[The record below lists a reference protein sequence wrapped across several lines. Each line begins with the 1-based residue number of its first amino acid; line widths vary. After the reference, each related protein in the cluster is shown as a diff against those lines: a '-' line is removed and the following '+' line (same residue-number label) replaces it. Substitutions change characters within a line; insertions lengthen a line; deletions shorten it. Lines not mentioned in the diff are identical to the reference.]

1 MSKGSQLLFVSM
13 AFALVAASVYLAA
26 ASWGDPATTLDLL
39 TGLLPAI
46 FGGGTANVLA
56 AVVLVFIA
64 MYAFLFNRIRRN
76 ESLMAAQ
83 DAEFRASEQAIRG
96 LQSSLDRE
104 ISAHQESEIALKESL
119 KEQERL
125 KEEQERLKEELLQ
138 IPGLERQVEELR
150 EDAGEYRSV
159 ADSLA
164 QSNRQLE
171 ETRME
176 LRNKDANAL
185 HIEERAKA
193 MHETAGRVMRA
204 KDEFV
209 DNVINDLR
217 TPLVSIIGFSD
228 SILQKAHG
236 EIGHDRYEEYVQNMH
251 NQATHLLELV
261 DEALGNEE
269 KEEPA
274 NVIDD
279 FIDDAIGYETGG
291 TEAEITSARIN
302 PKYAVALAHY
312 AGFSVRTGNDQKLAD
327 ALFQLAIAADPG
339 NAVILGNYSLFRST
353 LREDHERVDALY
365 QQILDADPDNVTLM
379 LGYGVFL
386 SDICKK
392 HDRAEKVFRHAIATA
407 PNHARGLGIYAG
419 FLTRIREDF
428 EHAETLY
435 QNAVDADPDNAR
447 LLGDYARFLW
457 KIRNNTKQAAELYQR
472 AIEADPVTRKPRLAY
487 AAFLLFNGQKD
498 DGMPML
504 LQIAPDLWGEDLLQA
519 RFYQYAYG
527 RHDTERAE
535 GLKSVRDLLE
545 RKVRSPSF
553 DPTDD
558 VRYIVDAGHPEPEL
572 LDILGRVIGGR
583 ENIDVLDQYQA
594 WRAFKLMK
602 RRSPEPPAEEDKDIT
617 AKAPEKKK
625 AKSASKSSA
634 KSKPKQARKTKRKKR
649 SVKKT
654 GVQIAGLVAFS
665 GGPPRRPSFP
675 KPENIE

>member
-1 MSKGSQLLFVSM
+1 MSKGSQLLSVSM
-13 AFALVAASVYLAA
+13 VFALVAASVYLVA
-26 ASWGDPATTLDLL
+26 ASWGDPATALDLL
-39 TGLLPAI
+39 TGFLPAI
-46 FGGGTANVLA
+46 FGAGATNVLA

-64 MYAFLFNRIRRN
+64 MYALLFNRMRRN

-83 DAEFRASEQAIRG
+83 DAEPRASEQAVRG
-96 LQSSLDRE
+96 LQSSLDQE
-104 ISAHQESEIALKESL
+104 ISAHRESESALKESL

-125 KEEQERLKEELLQ
+125 KEELLQ
-138 IPGLERQVEELR
+138 TTGHERQVEELR
-150 EDAGEYRSV
+150 EDASEYKRV

-171 ETRME
+171 ETLNE
-176 LRNKDANAL
+176 LRNKAADAL

-193 MHETAGRVMRA
+193 MHDTAGRVMRA

-209 DNVINDLR
+209 DNVLNDLR

-236 EIGHDRYEEYVQNMH
+236 DIGNDRYQEYVENMH

-261 DEALGNEE
+261 DETLGKEE
-269 KEEPA
+269 KEVPA
-274 NVIDD
+274 SVIDD
-279 FIDDAIGYETGG
+279 FIDDAIGYGTGG
-291 TEAEITSARIN
+291 TEAEITSALIN

-327 ALFQLAIAADPG
+327 ALFQRAIAADPG

-353 LREDHERVDALY
+353 IREDHERVDALY

-392 HDRAEKVFRHAIATA
+392 HERAEKVFRHAIATA
-407 PNHARGLGIYAG
+407 PNHARCLGIYAG

-435 QNAVDADPDNAR
+435 KNALDADQDNAG

-457 KIRNNTKQAAELYQR
+457 KIRNNTEQAAELYQR
-472 AIEADPVTRKPRLAY
+472 AMEADPVARKPRLAY

-498 DGMPML
+498 QGMQML

-527 RHDTERAE
+527 RRDSERAE
-535 GLKSVRDLLE
+535 GLKRVRDLLE
-545 RKVRSPSF
+545 RKVGSPSF

-572 LDILGRVIGGR
+572 LGILGRVIGGR

-594 WRAFKLMK
+594 WRAFESMK
-602 RRSPEPPAEEDKDIT
+602 PKTPEPA
-617 AKAPEKKK
+617 AKAQKKK
-625 AKSASKSSA
+625 KTKGASRSSA
-634 KSKPKQARKTKRKKR
+634 KPKRAGKTKRKK
-649 SVKKT
+649 KAAK
-654 GVQIAGLVAFS
+654 
-665 GGPPRRPSFP
+665 RPAS
-675 KPENIE
+675 K

>member
-1 MSKGSQLLFVSM
+1 MSKGSQLLSASM
-13 AFALVAASVYLAA
+13 AFALVAAGVYLVA
-26 ASWGDPATTLDLL
+26 ASWGDPAAVLDRL

-46 FGGGTANVLA
+46 FGGGITNVLA

-64 MYAFLFNRIRRN
+64 MYALLFHRLRRN
-76 ESLMAAQ
+76 ESLLAAQ
-83 DAEFRASEQAIRG
+83 DAELRASEQAIQV
-96 LQSSLDRE
+96 LQSSLNRE
-104 ISAHQESEIALKESL
+104 ISAHRESESALKESL

-125 KEEQERLKEELLQ
+125 KEELLQ
-138 IPGLERQVEELR
+138 IPDHERQVEELR
-150 EDAGEYRSV
+150 EDASEYKRV

-171 ETRME
+171 ETLME
-176 LRNKDANAL
+176 LRNKAANAL

-236 EIGHDRYEEYVQNMH
+236 DIGNDRYEEYVENMH
-251 NQATHLLELV
+251 DQATHLLELV
-261 DEALGNEE
+261 DETLSKEE

-279 FIDDAIGYETGG
+279 LIDDAIGYGTGG
-291 TEAEITSARIN
+291 TEAEITSALIN
-302 PKYAVALAHY
+302 PKYAVALGHY
-312 AGFSVRTGNDQKLAD
+312 AGFSARTGNDQKLAD
-327 ALFQLAIAADPG
+327 ALFQRAIAADPG
-339 NAVILGNYSLFRST
+339 NAVILSNYSLFRST
-353 LREDHERVDALY
+353 IREDHERVDALY
-365 QQILDADPDNVTLM
+365 QQILDANPDNVTLM

-407 PNHARGLGIYAG
+407 PNHARSLGIYAG

-428 EHAETLY
+428 EHAQTLY
-435 QNAVDADPDNAR
+435 QNAVDADPDNAD

-457 KIRNNTKQAAELYQR
+457 KIRNDTEQADELYQR
-472 AIEADPVTRKPRLAY
+472 AVAANPAARKLRLAY
-487 AAFLLFNGQKD
+487 AAFLLFIGQKD
-498 DGMPML
+498 KGMQML
-504 LQIAPDLWGEDLLQA
+504 QHIAPDLWGEDLLQA

-535 GLKSVRDLLE
+535 ALKQVRDLLE

-583 ENIDVLDQYQA
+583 ENIDVLDHYQA
-594 WRAFKLMK
+594 WRAFELMK
-602 RRSPEPPAEEDKDIT
+602 PRSPEPPAEEEKDIT
-617 AKAPEKKK
+617 AEAPEKKK
-625 AKSASKSSA
+625 AKGASKSSA
-634 KSKPKQARKTKRKKR
+634 KSKPKQASKTKKKKEGR
-649 SVKKT
+649 
-654 GVQIAGLVAFS
+654 
-665 GGPPRRPSFP
+665 
-675 KPENIE
+675 

>member
-1 MSKGSQLLFVSM
+1 M
-13 AFALVAASVYLAA
+13 AFALVGASVYLVA
-26 ASWGDPATTLDLL
+26 ASWGDPATALDLL
-39 TGLLPAI
+39 RGLLPAI
-46 FGGGTANVLA
+46 FGAGTTNVLA

-64 MYAFLFNRIRRN
+64 MYALLFNRMRRN

-83 DAEFRASEQAIRG
+83 DAEPRASEQAVRG
-96 LQSSLDRE
+96 LQSSLDQE
-104 ISAHQESEIALKESL
+104 ISAHRESESALKESL

-125 KEEQERLKEELLQ
+125 KEELLQ
-138 IPGLERQVEELR
+138 TTGHGRQVEELR
-150 EDAGEYRSV
+150 EDASEYKRV

-171 ETRME
+171 ETLNE
-176 LRNKDANAL
+176 LRNKAADAL

-193 MHETAGRVMRA
+193 MYDTAGRVMRA

-209 DNVINDLR
+209 DNVLNDLR

-236 EIGHDRYEEYVQNMH
+236 DIGNNRYEEYVENMH
-251 NQATHLLELV
+251 DQATHLLELV
-261 DEALGNEE
+261 DEALGEE
-269 KEEPA
+269 DKEEPA
-274 NVIDD
+274 SVIDD
-279 FIDDAIGYETGG
+279 FIDDAIGYGTGG
-291 TEAEITSARIN
+291 TEAEITSALIN
-302 PKYAVALAHY
+302 PRYAVALAHY

-327 ALFQLAIAADPG
+327 ALFQRAIAADPG

-353 LREDHERVDALY
+353 IREDHERVDALY

-392 HDRAEKVFRHAIATA
+392 HERAEKVFRHAIATA
-407 PNHARGLGIYAG
+407 PNHARCLGIYAG

-435 QNAVDADPDNAR
+435 KNALDADQDNAG

-457 KIRNNTKQAAELYQR
+457 KIRNNTEQAAELYQR
-472 AIEADPVTRKPRLAY
+472 AIEADPVARKPRLAY

-498 DGMPML
+498 EGMQML

-527 RHDTERAE
+527 RRDSERAE
-535 GLKSVRDLLE
+535 GLKQVRDLLE
-545 RKVRSPSF
+545 RKVGSPSF

-572 LDILGRVIGGR
+572 LGILGRVIGGR

-594 WRAFKLMK
+594 WRAFESMK
-602 RRSPEPPAEEDKDIT
+602 PKTPEPAAEEDKDIT
-617 AKAPEKKK
+617 AKAPRKKK
-625 AKSASKSSA
+625 AVKKP
-634 KSKPKQARKTKRKKR
+634 KSK
-649 SVKKT
+649 
-654 GVQIAGLVAFS
+654 
-665 GGPPRRPSFP
+665 
-675 KPENIE
+675 